1 MHDKSKNNHVQHFI
15 NNTLDNLEL
24 FKGSFTSH
32 QFKPHFHESY
42 TIIFMDYGVGD
53 YSNDSSNLILSTGS
67 ILIFNPY
74 EVHTGKPVN
83 NSPWNFLTM
92 YIPIGIMKKAMDSFC
107 LPIELPIFKEN
118 IINNKV
124 LFKKGKAVFPN
135 LIYNQH
141 NPKSEGL
148 LMDFLKELIKRYAYT
163 KIHNEPISKKFI
175 VAKQIKEYL
184 HTHYLEEV
192 STNDLS
198 NLTGISEYGLIK
210 SFKQYYQLP
219 PHQYLVNLR
228 IEKAKKLL
236 SKKLSATEVAYQSGF
251 FDQSHFT
258 RHFKKI
264 IGITPK
270 QFANKIIT

>member
-1 MHDKSKNNHVQHFI
+1 MYDKNKHNNVQHFI
-15 NNTLDNLEL
+15 NNALDNLEL

-42 TIIFMDYGVGD
+42 TIIFMDYGIGD
-53 YSNDSSNLILSTGS
+53 YSNDSSNFILSTGS
-67 ILIFNPY
+67 ILVFNPY
-74 EVHTGKPVN
+74 EVHTGKPVK

-92 YIPIGIMKKAMDSFC
+92 YVPIGIMKKAMGTLNSS
-107 LPIELPIFKEN
+107 IELPVFKEN
-118 IINNKV
+118 IITNKV
-124 LFKKGKAVFPN
+124 LFKKGKTVFPN

-141 NPKSEGL
+141 NPKSEYL
-148 LMDFLKELIKRYAYT
+148 LMDFLKELIQRYAHT
-163 KIHNEPISKKFI
+163 EINNEPISEKFI

-184 HTHYLEEV
+184 HNHYLEEV
-192 STNDLS
+192 SIHDLS

-210 SFKQYYQLP
+210 SFKQHYQLP

-236 SKKLSATEVAYQSGF
+236 TERLSATEVAYQSGF

-270 QFANKIIT
+270 QFANKVII

>member
-1 MHDKSKNNHVQHFI
+1 MHDKKKHNHVQHFI

-32 QFKPHFHESY
+32 KFKPHFHESY

-53 YSNDSSNLILSTGS
+53 YSNDSSNFILSTGS

-92 YIPIGIMKKAMDSFC
+92 YIPIEIMKKAMDTLN
-107 LPIELPIFKEN
+107 LPIELPVFKEN
-118 IINNKV
+118 IINNKN
-124 LFKKGKAVFPN
+124 LFKKGKAVFPD
-135 LIYNQH
+135 LIYKQH
-141 NPKSEGL
+141 HPKSESL
-148 LMDFLKELIKRYAYT
+148 LLDFLKELIVRYAYT
-163 KIHNEPISKKFI
+163 EIHNEPISEKFTA
-175 VAKQIKEYL
+175 AKQIKEYI

-210 SFKQYYQLP
+210 SFKQHYQLP

-236 SKKLSATEVAYQSGF
+236 AERLSATEVAYQSGF

-264 IGITPK
+264 IGMTPK
-270 QFANKIIT
+270 QFANKIII

>member
-1 MHDKSKNNHVQHFI
+1 
-15 NNTLDNLEL
+15 
-24 FKGSFTSH
+24 
-32 QFKPHFHESY
+32 
-42 TIIFMDYGVGD
+42 MDYGVGD